1 MDAISERLEACG
13 EVLFALAFGSRVDG
27 TPRPDSDWDIAVFLS
42 PALGDKERWEVR
54 LRLQADLA
62 ELGAVDLVVL
72 NDVPPLLAHRALR
85 GERLLVRDRSAYVR
99 FFVGTMAR
107 AGDERFYRDLHAA
120 ARRRRLKE
128 DRFGRP

>member
-72 NDVPPLLAHRALR
+72 NDVPPLLAHRAFL
-85 GERLLVRDRSAYVR
+85 
-99 FFVGTMAR
+99 
-107 AGDERFYRDLHAA
+107 
-120 ARRRRLKE
+120 
-128 DRFGRP
+128 P